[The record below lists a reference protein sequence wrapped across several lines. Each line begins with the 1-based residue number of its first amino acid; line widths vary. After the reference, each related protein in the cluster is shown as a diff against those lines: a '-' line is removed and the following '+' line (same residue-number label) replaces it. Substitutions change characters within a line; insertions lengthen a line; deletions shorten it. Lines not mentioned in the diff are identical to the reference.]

1 MVKPKGRWTVA
12 GLMDELFGPAKLAC
26 LSTEITEARK
36 RADFLREVPDA
47 RDVQAQLSRLSREI
61 VREADGRHLAEEGDF
76 ASALVQVTRRAEWDE
91 PAIDRLAAGFSQL
104 DRMVQVRMGRLA
116 RLMQAGR
123 DIDMTRVY

>member
-1 MVKPKGRWTVA
+1 MVKSKGRWTVA
-12 GLMDELFGPAKLAC
+12 GLMDELFGPTKLAC

-76 ASALVQVTRRAEWDE
+76 ASALAQVTRRAEWDE
-91 PAIDRLAAGFSQL
+91 PAIDRLAVGFSRL
-104 DRMVQVRMGRLA
+104 DRMVQVRMDHLA
-116 RLMQAGR
+116 RLTLAGR
-123 DIDMTRVY
+123 DIGEERVS